1 MSKVHETMLPGVG
14 VRHDLQTRED
24 RRVGVIAHHS
34 GRKELLVYERD
45 DPDACAEAIALEEDE
60 GHAVAEM
67 LGGAGV
73 TASLEA
79 LAQEIEGLA
88 IDWVRV
94 GGAGQDA
101 ERRLA
106 ELDGGSERSA
116 TVVAVQRGDRLH
128 GAPGGEFKLRPGDVA
143 VVVGTREGVVELAMR
158 LRAPA

>member
-1 MSKVHETMLPGVG
+1 MHKIEETLLPGVG
-14 VRHDLQTRED
+14 VRHDLQTREA

-34 GRKELLVYERD
+34 GRKELLVYERE
-45 DPDACAEAIALEEDE
+45 DPDACAEVVALDEDE

-94 GGAGQDA
+94 GTGRQDA

-106 ELDGGSERSA
+106 EIDGSNERAA

-128 GAPGGEFKLRPGDVA
+128 GAPGGEFRLRSGDVA
-143 VVVGTREGVVELAMR
+143 VIVGTREGVAALAAH
-158 LRAPA
+158 LRAEV

>member
-1 MSKVHETMLPGVG
+1 MRKIEETLLPGVG

-24 RRVGVIAHHS
+24 RRVGVIAHHA
-34 GRKELLVYERD
+34 GRKELLIYERE
-45 DPDACAEAIALEEDE
+45 DPDACAEVVALDEDE

-94 GGAGQDA
+94 GAEGQDA

-106 ELDGGSERSA
+106 EVEASGERAA
-116 TVVAVQRGDRLH
+116 TVVAVQRGNRLH
-128 GAPGGEFKLRPGDVA
+128 GAPGAEFTLRAGDVA
-143 VVVGTREGVVELAMR
+143 VVVGTREGVATLASR
-158 LRAPA
+158 LRSTG